1 MSYETWH
8 WRVYNVLRRLFSLG
22 FVAFGIASWVGAAS
36 EVLMPTPGNGPPIV
50 WFAIGVV
57 MLLVGLALCRRP
69 TFRPDLGDPY
79 GWERMFGKSEQ
90 EDLHAGRRRSWW
102 TGDPDLEDA

>member
-1 MSYETWH
+1 MSYEAWH

-22 FVAFGIASWVGAAS
+22 VVAVGVGSCASAAS
-36 EVLMPTPGNGPPIV
+36 QLLMPTPGDGSPTA

-57 MLLVGLALCRRP
+57 LVVAGVALCRLRS
-69 TFRPDLGDPY
+69 FRPDLGDAY
-79 GWERMFGKSEQ
+79 WWERIFGSPETVDRQ
-90 EDLHAGRRRSWW
+90 PTGHRSWW